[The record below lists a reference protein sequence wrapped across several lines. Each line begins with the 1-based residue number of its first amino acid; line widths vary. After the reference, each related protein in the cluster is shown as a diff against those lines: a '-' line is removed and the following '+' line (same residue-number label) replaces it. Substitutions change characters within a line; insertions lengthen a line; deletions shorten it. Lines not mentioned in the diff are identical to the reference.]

1 MDGWML
7 RGLIKRKTGTH
18 ATFPFLHFTTPRKE
32 FPSDI
37 GVLRSHPLPS
47 AWFWSSTCTHGPSFC
62 GLSFVLWHTSPCSSC
77 FVKHLNDAL
86 ITKSTKAWRFEIW
99 NECNVITDWKHARCR
114 SSGYRCRYVVVSW
127 TSQKK
132 NATRRFWYGQ
142 IVINAYMC
150 KVEKRISPT
159 NVWVVKTT
167 TKEQLRGDTVLH

>member
-47 AWFWSSTCTHGPSFC
+47 AWIWSSTCTHGPSFC

-99 NECNVITDWKHARCR
+99 NECNVIRLIESMRGAEAVAIAAATLWCHGRP
-114 SSGYRCRYVVVSW
+114 
-127 TSQKK
+127 KK
-132 NATRRFWYGQ
+132 NRNEEVLIRSNCNKRLYVQGWKTDFTDECLGGQ
-142 IVINAYMC
+142 DN
-150 KVEKRISPT
+150 
-159 NVWVVKTT
+159 N
-167 TKEQLRGDTVLH
+167 